1 MFPELENFGKYFEQL
16 YQSDSNND
24 QRRKGEWKKKPGQ
37 KGKEVKNV
45 SKGKISVDGEIELV
59 GNFEAPYI
67 ELPWNASSF
76 AVFATARLT
85 VLEAWMKQACDIYTS
100 SSSSPPLISLNPD
113 QTDKKNS
120 LKALEI
126 AVEKNQ
132 ESAVPKVV
140 AVGLKSVFE
149 LIRESC
155 LAQPELCIKALKAL
169 LDVIQGQYPETFKTE
184 PSEVIDPLFDL
195 LLDIATSCDGKS
207 DAKQCESGNSLT
219 AISCSCLL
227 SLVTVRGETSKI
239 LQAITMLL
247 MSPRRLALQN
257 IYLPQVMTS
266 LQKSVQSVV
275 LEKLIAPDFIS
286 HGVPK
291 SSKLMTFSFAPKEL
305 LKRTKSLKVYS
316 MTCDGAHLY
325 LHTSEGLFK
334 LGSGYGGTIK
344 SYIYLYKY
352 DFFNDF
358 PGWLGFAQGNLYFRN
373 SLDMNKVDLI
383 CLDKTTFNVHCVLR
397 LPKHVA
403 HGVMFSD
410 FEQLGVITSGK
421 DDGFVVRILN
431 PTSAQS
437 GGPLIS
443 TNELPLKLARK
454 CLDIFGTAAWEEGG
468 GVAPVERNAEDV
480 MFLGCGKEFS
490 LMLSSSGQ
498 VSYCGKSSYL
508 GMKQNP
514 NGPVVCTKWSELVV
528 AKASKVT
535 HVALGHEGLHAII
548 LYEDGAA
555 FFCGTS
561 RRGEDGDS
569 SKIRRQ
575 PKASKPKLM
584 NKLESQIITHA
595 ACNYGTTALVN
606 REGELFMFGKDTSFC
621 DPNTGIVT
629 DLRDVSALQ
638 VALGKAHTA
647 VLTSKGHVYT
657 FGINNKGQC
666 GREFNFSLKEN
677 LDVAMETVEEEET
690 LDDEEGAGGGGGTSF
705 GESELEGMCP
715 PGLHKWTHEMCMV
728 CTVCRECTGYSISC
742 LSSMRSARIPGQE
755 CGCGEGDSG
764 CSVCGCCRICA
775 HENIDNSELAIL
787 GPSGAGDL
795 HGMMRLD
802 LIFGRPNI
810 RLQEQLQK
818 KLEERKQR
826 LKEDTTSDLEKEPKR
841 VSTIPPARV
850 YLPSDSP
857 AIQVVCGLHHTVVL
871 LENGDVFTFGSN
883 SYGQLGVGDM
893 MLRGGPVHIK
903 LNVPV
908 VQIAAGSY
916 HTVVLTCK
924 GDVYTF
930 GNNQKNQ
937 LGRETGSE
945 RRDIPSHNVPGL
957 VTGIGPQYGRRAIWI
972 AASADQTF
980 IKMDESL
987 ISASSLLS
995 STLMANKQ
1003 CIVLFPKGTKEA
1015 RQFKCLVMSKKD
1027 GSCHNFNGEDQ
1038 IDLVH
1043 NSVAALDP
1051 VYNVLWQ
1058 YTPSHIDSSTYGQF
1072 SCYNTILSEISPD
1085 YTSTMKPHILSCD
1098 FALPIISNTFIT
1110 RSHAAISVL
1119 AFLDTLTQYQYKHSS
1134 FVNSIQNDE
1143 KYRNSNLHQNQLVT
1157 AARVYSKDDYCTVN
1171 RFESLGGGW
1180 GYSDRAV
1187 EAIRFMVDT
1196 NVLLG
1201 GFGMFGGR
1209 GEYILKIKLIDIGTE
1224 GGDQEI
1230 EGEVL
1235 AETEEISFECDP
1247 RQKYPMLFD
1256 EPIPLQANRWYVAW
1270 AHMNGPSS
1278 DCGSCGQAMV
1288 TTEDNVVFY
1297 FKSSKKSNNGT
1308 DVVAG
1313 QIPQLL
1319 YRLITDNR
1327 QNSSMSSIRD
1337 GVYIL
1342 SFDFASTECFQ
1353 SLVSLLKWSWNTLK
1367 TCINDTSQSKDLAS
1381 TLLDLERLVYISRAS
1396 LRLLRTYINKVY
1408 PKQVRGRKAS
1418 GVESITLAE
1427 CIGNV
1432 RSILSLIF
1440 CDVTSSS
1447 CQNPVYRKLVQDIL
1461 EECRLTFVS
1470 CYHVFYPTA
1479 FLKWVCL
1486 CDLLITMNKGQISSC
1501 DRLASA
1507 MLASLC
1513 SPIVR
1518 LRRIFPIF
1526 PSVHFNEYSK
1536 KWPSEVSSKSALES
1550 PHHYPVLV
1558 EQMTTR
1564 TEGEIR
1570 HKDEIAKWSLKEVTD
1585 ILLSI
1590 LTSPM
1595 KQALKNKPQLHS
1607 SELVN
1612 NCAYLLTRLIAE
1624 LSLLAVGASED
1635 LGNTYGRTMYV
1646 TPSRFSRNNTT
1657 RTWNTGN
1664 GSPDAICFS
1673 VDQSGI
1679 IIAGVGIYGG
1689 AGYYEYNIELL
1700 DDSKSSG
1707 VPQEGDKP
1715 HHQKW
1720 NSLIQSQGSYGAED
1734 IINDDIVEIKFE
1746 YPVFIK
1752 PNVKY
1757 AIRLRNFGGRCS
1769 NGDGG
1774 VSSVRGQD
1782 GTTFSFSTCSLS
1794 FNGTT
1799 QTRGQIPY
1807 ILYYSNPQNENE
1819 EASSCNSPSKAEME
1833 QLARK
1838 ISLNLATEMMSRTSD
1853 VLVRS
1858 KQRVNDVNFN
1868 WDSILGSSAMMTIL
1882 LPLVLSHVSRLATTD
1897 VKSAVDILL
1906 SIKDLLPH
1914 VSCLNLLA
1922 RAHNSYP
1929 NSNDM
1934 VDLCTTSHHYVWVES
1949 EHPYKPATVSNYRV
1963 SFPDCVKWLTV
1974 EFDPKC
1980 GTCQAEDTLQLF
1992 IPMRPENPS
2001 ESSSYIAVTHKLSNG
2016 YTQWPQYT
2024 IVLPGNEVIFTLET
2038 ASDYVK
2044 DDRAPSYGFK
2054 CLVTGYEWYYNPGE
2068 GLHRLESEL
2077 SFLGAMCAASLLKK
2091 DLILPPTGEE
2101 LDEEWGESL
2110 EDLMENVYSKH
2121 SQLLSKGFALSSIPT
2136 IHQALDGVLP
2146 YR

>member
-1 MFPELENFGKYFEQL
+1 M
-16 YQSDSNND
+16 
-24 QRRKGEWKKKPGQ
+24 
-37 KGKEVKNV
+37 EVKNV

-195 LLDIATSCDGKS
+195 LLDIATSCDSKS

-421 DDGFVVRILN
+421 DV
-431 PTSAQS
+431 
-437 GGPLIS
+437 
-443 TNELPLKLARK
+443 
-454 CLDIFGTAAWEEGG
+454 
-468 GVAPVERNAEDV
+468 
-480 MFLGCGKEFS
+480 
-490 LMLSSSGQ
+490 
-498 VSYCGKSSYL
+498 
-508 GMKQNP
+508 
-514 NGPVVCTKWSELVV
+514 
-528 AKASKVT
+528 
-535 HVALGHEGLHAII
+535 
-548 LYEDGAA
+548 
-555 FFCGTS
+555 
-561 RRGEDGDS
+561 
-569 SKIRRQ
+569 
-575 PKASKPKLM
+575 
-584 NKLESQIITHA
+584 
-595 ACNYGTTALVN
+595 
-606 REGELFMFGKDTSFC
+606 
-621 DPNTGIVT
+621 
-629 DLRDVSALQ
+629 
-638 VALGKAHTA
+638 
-647 VLTSKGHVYT
+647 
-657 FGINNKGQC
+657 
-666 GREFNFSLKEN
+666 N

-826 LKEDTTSDLEKEPKR
+826 LKGKLAMVKQHHASKLKTNRGASSSRGDKFPSQSSSQSSLSEDTTSDLEKEPKR

-930 GNNQKNQ
+930 GNNQ
-937 LGRETGSE
+937 
-945 RRDIPSHNVPGL
+945 V
-957 VTGIGPQYGRRAIWI
+957 
-972 AASADQTF
+972 
-980 IKMDESL
+980 
-987 ISASSLLS
+987 
-995 STLMANKQ
+995 
-1003 CIVLFPKGTKEA
+1003 
-1015 RQFKCLVMSKKD
+1015 
-1027 GSCHNFNGEDQ
+1027 
-1038 IDLVH
+1038 
-1043 NSVAALDP
+1043 
-1051 VYNVLWQ
+1051 
-1058 YTPSHIDSSTYGQF
+1058 
-1072 SCYNTILSEISPD
+1072 
-1085 YTSTMKPHILSCD
+1085 
-1098 FALPIISNTFIT
+1098 
-1110 RSHAAISVL
+1110 
-1119 AFLDTLTQYQYKHSS
+1119 
-1134 FVNSIQNDE
+1134 
-1143 KYRNSNLHQNQLVT
+1143 
-1157 AARVYSKDDYCTVN
+1157 
-1171 RFESLGGGW
+1171 SLGGGW
-1180 GYSDRAV
+1180 GYSARAV

-1288 TTEDNVVFY
+1288 TTDDNVVFY

-1342 SFDFASTECFQ
+1342 SFDFASTVTKECFQ

-1432 RSILSLIF
+1432 RSILSIIF

-1536 KWPSEVSSKSALES
+1536 KWPSEVSSRSALES

-1558 EQMTTR
+1558 EQMTSR

-1585 ILLSI
+1585 ILLYI

-1906 SIKDLLPH
+1906 SIKELLPH

>member
-1 MFPELENFGKYFEQL
+1 EPKH
-16 YQSDSNND
+16 
-24 QRRKGEWKKKPGQ
+24 
-37 KGKEVKNV
+37 VA
-45 SKGKISVDGEIELV
+45 KGKISVDGEIELV
-59 GNFEAPYI
+59 GNVEAPYI
-67 ELPWNASSF
+67 ELPWNASAF

-100 SSSSPPLISLNPD
+100 SSSSPPLITPHPD
-113 QTDKKNS
+113 QADKKNS
-120 LKALEI
+120 LKALEMT
-126 AVEKNQ
+126 VEKNQ
-132 ESAVPKVV
+132 ESTVPKVV
-140 AVGLKSVFE
+140 AAGLKSVFE

-155 LAQPELCIKALKAL
+155 LTQPELCIKALKAL

-195 LLDIATSCDGKS
+195 LLDIATSCDSKTES
-207 DAKQCESGNSLT
+207 TKCESGNSLT

-247 MSPRRLALQN
+247 MSPRRLSLQS

-275 LEKLIAPDFIS
+275 LEKLVAPDFIS

-291 SSKLMTFSFAPKEL
+291 SSKLMTFSFAPKDI
-305 LKRTKSLKVYS
+305 LKRTKSLNVYS
-316 MTCDGAHLY
+316 MTSDGPHLY

-352 DFFNDF
+352 DFFNDL

-373 SLDMNKVDLI
+373 SLDMSKVDLI
-383 CLDKTTFNVHCVLR
+383 CLDKNTFNVNCVLR

-410 FEQLGVITSGK
+410 YEQLGVITSGK
-421 DDGFVVRILN
+421 D
-431 PTSAQS
+431 
-437 GGPLIS
+437 
-443 TNELPLKLARK
+443 
-454 CLDIFGTAAWEEGG
+454 
-468 GVAPVERNAEDV
+468 
-480 MFLGCGKEFS
+480 
-490 LMLSSSGQ
+490 
-498 VSYCGKSSYL
+498 VS
-508 GMKQNP
+508 P
-514 NGPVVCTKWSELVV
+514 
-528 AKASKVT
+528 
-535 HVALGHEGLHAII
+535 
-548 LYEDGAA
+548 
-555 FFCGTS
+555 
-561 RRGEDGDS
+561 
-569 SKIRRQ
+569 
-575 PKASKPKLM
+575 
-584 NKLESQIITHA
+584 
-595 ACNYGTTALVN
+595 
-606 REGELFMFGKDTSFC
+606 
-621 DPNTGIVT
+621 
-629 DLRDVSALQ
+629 
-638 VALGKAHTA
+638 
-647 VLTSKGHVYT
+647 
-657 FGINNKGQC
+657 
-666 GREFNFSLKEN
+666 
-677 LDVAMETVEEEET
+677 DVAMETVEEEET
-690 LDDEEGAGGGGGTSF
+690 LDEEEGAGGGGVGGAGAGGSLD
-705 GESELEGMCP
+705 SDLEGMCP
-715 PGLHKWTHEMCMV
+715 PGSHKWTHEMCMV

-826 LKEDTTSDLEKEPKR
+826 LKGKLAMVKQHHASKLKTNRGASSSKEKGPLQSSSQSSMSEDTTSDAEKEPKR
-841 VSTIPPARV
+841 VSSIPPARV

-857 AIQVVCGLHHTVVL
+857 AVQVVCGLHHTVVL
-871 LENGDVFTFGSN
+871 LQNGDVFTFGSN

-930 GNNQKNQ
+930 GNNQ
-937 LGRETGSE
+937 
-945 RRDIPSHNVPGL
+945 V
-957 VTGIGPQYGRRAIWI
+957 
-972 AASADQTF
+972 
-980 IKMDESL
+980 
-987 ISASSLLS
+987 
-995 STLMANKQ
+995 
-1003 CIVLFPKGTKEA
+1003 
-1015 RQFKCLVMSKKD
+1015 
-1027 GSCHNFNGEDQ
+1027 
-1038 IDLVH
+1038 
-1043 NSVAALDP
+1043 
-1051 VYNVLWQ
+1051 
-1058 YTPSHIDSSTYGQF
+1058 
-1072 SCYNTILSEISPD
+1072 
-1085 YTSTMKPHILSCD
+1085 
-1098 FALPIISNTFIT
+1098 
-1110 RSHAAISVL
+1110 
-1119 AFLDTLTQYQYKHSS
+1119 
-1134 FVNSIQNDE
+1134 
-1143 KYRNSNLHQNQLVT
+1143 
-1157 AARVYSKDDYCTVN
+1157 
-1171 RFESLGGGW
+1171 SLGGGW

-1187 EAIRFMVDT
+1187 EAIRFMADT

-1209 GEYILKIKLIDIGTE
+1209 GEYLLKIKLIDIGAE

-1327 QNSSMSSIRD
+1327 QISSMSSIRD

-1342 SFDFASTECFQ
+1342 SFDFASTVTKECFQ
-1353 SLVSLLKWSWNTLK
+1353 SLVSLLKWSWSTLK
-1367 TCINDTSQSKDLAS
+1367 SCLNEASHSKDTSSI
-1381 TLLDLERLVYISRAS
+1381 LLDLERLVYISRSS

-1408 PKQVRGRKAS
+1408 PKQVRGRKPP
-1418 GVESITLAE
+1418 GVESVALAE

-1440 CDVTSSS
+1440 CDTTLANT
-1447 CQNPVYRKLVQDIL
+1447 QNQYRKLVQDIL

-1470 CYHVFYPTA
+1470 CYHVFYPTE

-1486 CDLLITMNKGQISSC
+1486 CDLLITMDRGQVSSC
-1501 DRLASA
+1501 DGLASA

-1526 PSVHFNEYSK
+1526 PALHFNHHNK
-1536 KWPSEVSSKSALES
+1536 KWPSEGLSGSSSKSVEL
-1550 PHHYPVLV
+1550 HHYPVLV
-1558 EQMTTR
+1558 EQMTAR
-1564 TEGEIR
+1564 TEGEIK
-1570 HKDEIAKWSLKEVTD
+1570 HKEEIGKWSLKEVTD
-1585 ILLSI
+1585 IFLYI

-1595 KQALKNKPQLHS
+1595 KLVLKNMPLLHS
-1607 SELVN
+1607 EELVN

-1635 LGNTYGRTMYV
+1635 LGTTYGRTMYV
-1646 TPSRFSRNNTT
+1646 TPSRFTRNNTS

-1673 VDQSGI
+1673 VDQPGI
-1679 IIAGVGIYGG
+1679 VIAGVGIYGG
-1689 AGYYEYNIELL
+1689 GGFYEYIIELL
-1700 DDSKSSG
+1700 DDTKSQDG
-1707 VPQEGDKP
+1707 GDNKP

-1720 NSLIQSQGSYGAED
+1720 NSLIQSQGSYSAED
-1734 IINDDIVEIKFE
+1734 CINDDIVDIKFE

-1774 VSSVRGQD
+1774 VSCVRGQD

-1807 ILYYSNPQNENE
+1807 ILYYSTPQNDTE
-1819 EASSCNSPSKAEME
+1819 ETSSSNNPTKADME
-1833 QLARK
+1833 QQARK
-1838 ISLNLATEMMSRTSD
+1838 ISLNLVTEVLSRTCD
-1853 VLVRS
+1853 VLARS
-1858 KQRVNDVNFN
+1858 KARVNDVNFN
-1868 WDSILGSSAMMTIL
+1868 WDSILGSSALMTIL
-1882 LPLVLSHVSRLATTD
+1882 LPVVLSHVSRLATTD

-1906 SIKDLLPH
+1906 SIKELLPH

-1934 VDLCTTSHHYVWVES
+1934 VDLCTTSHHYAWVES
-1949 EHPYKPATVSNYRV
+1949 DHPYKPATVSNYRV

-1992 IPMRPENPS
+1992 IPAKSDTPGEPC
-2001 ESSSYIAVTHKLSNG
+2001 SYIAVTHKLSNG
-2016 YTQWPQYT
+2016 YSLWPQYT

-2068 GLHRLESEL
+2068 GLLRLESEL
-2077 SFLGAMCAASLLKK
+2077 CFLGAMCAASLLKK

-2101 LDEEWGESL
+2101 LDEDCGESM

-2121 SQLLSKGFALSSIPT
+2121 SQLLSKGFALSSIHP
-2136 IHQALDGVLP
+2136 IHQVLDGVLP
-2146 YR
+2146 YRLVLNIVNY